1 MLAEVWHLS
10 GASSGPTV
18 LITAGIHGDE
28 YEGPAAVAQ
37 VMQELEAK
45 PLRGTVIAIPVSN
58 PMAWNAG
65 TRLSPDDL
73 LNLARIFPGN
83 LEGLPTERLAAE
95 IFAFASEADYL
106 IDLHS
111 GGSDYLF
118 LPLAGFYDEK
128 SLEAA
133 RHFGLPVLWRLPETD
148 GVLSCEFHRRGKTAI
163 GCEYLGA
170 GQLSRD
176 GVEAYRRGILSCLAL
191 WGLLPGETPL
201 APGGEPFTGDW
212 MLAEAIGQF
221 FAETELGDLVE
232 PGRLLAT
239 IRDIRGDVLQSFV
252 APHAGIVL
260 AIRSKAYI
268 RSGDWGILVATHA

>member
-1 MLAEVWHLS
+1 LHD
-10 GASSGPTV
+10 
-18 LITAGIHGDE
+18 GILVH
-28 YEGPAAVAQ
+28 AV
-37 VMQELEAK
+37 
-45 PLRGTVIAIPVSN
+45 P
-58 PMAWNAG
+58 
-65 TRLSPDDL
+65 
-73 LNLARIFPGN
+73 LARVQRDEVALAVRTEVRLLLGFVAGHQETLHAGDGELKGFPDFGKY
-83 LEGLPTERLAAE
+83 P
-95 IFAFASEADYL
+95 
-106 IDLHS
+106 
-111 GGSDYLF
+111 
-118 LPLAGFYDEK
+118 

-212 MLAEAIGQF
+212 MLAEATGQF

-239 IRDIRGDVLQSFV
+239 IRDIRGDVLQSFA